1 MQVLAFWAGGVLAA
15 LGALLFLL
23 GAATPLLDAMGLGA
37 QGGLNMLLGGLLLM
51 VFSGILRE
59 LVAMR
64 GTLERLAARDAA
76 SRPTGEGGA
85 RTDIGN
91 AAGAAAVA
99 GVVSAAATGARTTD
113 ATARGGHEAG
123 RENAGRQGGV
133 EARKGGK
140 DAVGPAREEGGA
152 KGGGAGGAGGK
163 GAGAQRGG
171 GARTAG
177 RRGDQPGRA
186 RNGKPRREKAR
197 EEKGARA
204 AVAEG
209 VPGAGNASA
218 SDKTHAP
225 GKAGKGNGKHGAIT
239 SGQISL
245 TPMAHEAPR
254 KHEKDGGG
262 QKAEK
267 VPANEK
273 DDTPGKGGVETSAE
287 ESATLESSLG
297 ASGDSPS
304 ESGSVQEAAPVE
316 GEAKGTEKGG
326 GGPPVA
332 GDEPSSATSAAERA
346 TSAGDQQVM
355 AAEEQPQREQT
366 AAEVLYVVRE
376 TIMRGRPARVL
387 SDCTIEAE
395 LEEEGW
401 LRFEDENHL
410 NEYLDALEAWRKS
423 RQT

>member
-1 MQVLAFWAGGVLAA
+1 MQVLAFWAGGILAA

-91 AAGAAAVA
+91 AAGVAAVA
-99 GVVSAAATGARTTD
+99 EVASAVATGARTTD
-113 ATARGGHEAG
+113 AAARSGHEAG
-123 RENAGRQGGV
+123 RGNAGRQGGV
-133 EARKGGK
+133 GARKRGK
-140 DAVGPAREEGGA
+140 DTVDPARDVEGDA
-152 KGGGAGGAGGK
+152 KGGDAGGK

-171 GARTAG
+171 GARPGGG
-177 RRGDQPGRA
+177 RDDRPGRA
-186 RNGKPRREKAR
+186 RSGKPRQEKAR
-197 EEKGARA
+197 GEKGTGEAKKAREA
-204 AVAEG
+204 GPAVAEG
-209 VPGAGNASA
+209 ASGAVNASA
-218 SDKTHAP
+218 SDKTHAS
-225 GKAGKGNGKHGAIT
+225 GKTGKGNGKHGAIT
-239 SGQISL
+239 SGQVSL
-245 TPMAHEAPR
+245 TPMAHVSPR

-267 VPANEK
+267 VTAIER
-273 DDTPGKGGVETSAE
+273 
-287 ESATLESSLG
+287 
-297 ASGDSPS
+297 DS
-304 ESGSVQEAAPVE
+304 APVE
-316 GEAKGTEKGG
+316 GGAGMSEEEVATRESPPATPVDSPAETGSALEAAPAEGGGKGTKKEGG
-326 GGPPVA
+326 GSSVA
-332 GDEPSSATSAAERA
+332 GDETPSAAEQA
-346 TSAGDQQVM
+346 TEQVVE
-355 AAEEQPQREQT
+355 EEQPRREQT
-366 AAEVLYVVRE
+366 AEVLYVVRE
-376 TIMRGRPARVL
+376 TIMRGRPARIL
-387 SDCTIEAE
+387 SDGTIEAE